1 MKKCSKCKIEKRLK
15 AFSKN
20 RCMKDGLHNE
30 CKLCKA
36 ERDCKYQQTP
46 EGKANHLRACRKHR
60 KTKASKE
67 SYRKY
72 RLDNPE
78 KAKARSAVSGAIR
91 SGRLVRP
98 DFCEGC
104 FQEKFVHGHH
114 SDYDK
119 YLDVDWLCIECHIEL
134 HKELVVS

>member
-1 MKKCSKCKIEKRLK
+1 MKTCSKCEIEKSEFEFGK
-15 AFSKN
+15 QTAA
-20 RCMKDGLHNE
+20 KDGLHPW
-30 CKLCKA
+30 CKVCKSVTDS
-36 ERDCKYQQTP
+36 EYSQT
-46 EGKANHLRACRKHR
+46 EAGKASHQKAKRAYK

-91 SGRLVRP
+91 SGRLTRS
-98 DFCEGC
+98 DFCESC
-104 FQEKFVHGHH
+104 FQEEFAEGHH
-114 SDYDK
+114 EDYSK
-119 YLDVDWLCIECHIEL
+119 PLDVDWLCIECHIEL